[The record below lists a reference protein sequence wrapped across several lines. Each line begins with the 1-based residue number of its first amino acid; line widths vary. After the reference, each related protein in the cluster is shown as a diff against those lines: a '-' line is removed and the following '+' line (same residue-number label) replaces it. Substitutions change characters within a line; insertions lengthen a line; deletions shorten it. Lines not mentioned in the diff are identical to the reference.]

1 MTLFRRRNADK
12 SLKTIL
18 MNKYEFTLN
27 QTRWVDLVSPTSEE
41 LESLANE
48 LQIPPRILINA
59 QDPEHLPK
67 HEKLDTSTV
76 IFLRII
82 DPNKKS
88 NALNIR
94 ELTTKVT
101 MILQEGLVIT
111 IHRLDPEFIIQLR
124 NECALN
130 KEKPITQKGLI
141 KKIVTSSIMTYDD
154 ALGALETSAE
164 AFEEKIFKTSKSKSI
179 IREGYNIKRKASAY
193 RKVLKFSL
201 DILNSLVAQ
210 PEFVWKDF
218 HGVRENAERFLFY
231 TEDVLEN
238 VTGLLNL
245 HISLAAQKTNE
256 ASFKTNE
263 VMRILTVFSIFFL
276 PLNFLAGVYGMNF
289 EHMPELKHPQ
299 GYIAVLF
306 LMGIIS
312 LSIFFWAHKRGWIK
326 NPEE

>member
-1 MTLFRRRNADK
+1 
-12 SLKTIL
+12 
-18 MNKYEFTLN
+18 MNKFEFSLN
-27 QTRWVDLVSPTSEE
+27 QTKWIDLISPTKEE
-41 LESLANE
+41 LESIAE
-48 LQIPPRILINA
+48 KLQIPLRILINA

-67 HEKLDTSTV
+67 HEKLNSTTV
-76 IFLRII
+76 IFLRIV

-94 ELTTKVT
+94 ELTTKIT
-101 MILQEGLVIT
+101 MILQEGLIIT
-111 IHRLDPEFIIQLR
+111 IHRLDPVFIAHLR
-124 NECALN
+124 TECLTSAGKLF
-130 KEKPITQKGLI
+130 TQKDLI
-141 KKIVTSSIMTYDD
+141 KKIVTSSILTYDN

-164 AFEEKIFKTSKSKSI
+164 EFEEKIFRANKSKSI
-179 IREGYNIKRKASAY
+179 IREGYYIKRKASAY

-201 DILNSLVAQ
+201 DILGSLVTQ
-210 PEFVWKDF
+210 PEFAWKDF
-218 HGVRENAERFLFY
+218 HGVKENADRFLFY

-245 HISLAAQKTNE
+245 HISLSAQKTNE

-299 GYIAVLF
+299 GYFGALAV
-306 LMGIIS
+306 MGLIS
-312 LSIFFWAHKRGWIK
+312 ISIFIWIKKRGWMK
-326 NPEE
+326 NPDE